1 MNANEQLQTTE
12 GAERRF
18 FRASSAD
25 FKKIPGSPIAY
36 WVSEKMRDCFL
47 KGTSLKK
54 IASAKLGMRTGNND
68 KWLRR
73 WHEVSFDE
81 SKYNASSSADAKGSG
96 RKWFPYNKGGEFRR
110 WYGNNEFV
118 VFWKDDG
125 YGIKAETL
133 EKYPQLSWENL
144 GWKITNE
151 SDFFKPSCTWT
162 FISSSSF
169 GVRVSLGGAIF
180 DVAGSSAFPDEE
192 NLWSVAGFLCS
203 RLAFDFLKLS
213 NPTLNFQVANVNAL
227 PWIEP
232 ACKDELST
240 AVQRLVNLSRRD
252 WNSYEISWDFTSLP
266 LLHTCYRQPLLPT
279 TYLKLREHWQKTTQ
293 EMLRL
298 EKENNAIFIETYGL
312 QDELLPDVPLE
323 EITLTCNPVYRYGAG
338 KTDEEY
344 EELQRADTMR
354 ELISYAIGCM
364 TGRYSPDTPG
374 LQFAGGTYDHELA
387 CAAAPSFEPDEDGIL
402 PVLADAY
409 FEDDVTTRFVEFLKA
424 TFGKEHL
431 SENLRF
437 VAEAI
442 GIKDSES
449 PQDAIRRFL
458 AADFFKYHMR
468 MYKRRPIYWLF
479 SSGKEKAFQAL
490 VYLHRY
496 TPATLARMRTGYLH
510 ELQNKT
516 RARIEDMESGKDA
529 ATSTA
534 QTNRINR
541 DLTKL
546 RKQLEE
552 LRVYDEKL
560 HHYAD
565 QRIEIDLDDGVK
577 HNYGLFGDLL
587 AEVKAIT
594 GKKA

>member
-1 MNANEQLQTTE
+1 MSNAVDITRKASEEQII
-12 GAERRF
+12 F
-18 FRASSAD
+18 YASASD

-36 WVSEKMRDCFL
+36 WVSEKVSTIFEEYSPFEHIAVPKQGLATGDNNRFTRWWHELSYVDITFNLNNYKNSQNSKIKWVPYSKGGGYRKWYGYAETVVYWPNGGIEIRDFKDDKGNERSRFRAYEYYFL
-47 KGTSLKK
+47 PAATWGLIT
-54 IASAKLGMRTGNND
+54 SAKYSCRYRNSGYVFDIGGM
-68 KWLRR
+68 
-73 WHEVSFDE
+73 
-81 SKYNASSSADAKGSG
+81 
-96 RKWFPYNKGGEFRR
+96 
-110 WYGNNEFV
+110 
-118 VFWKDDG
+118 
-125 YGIKAETL
+125 
-133 EKYPQLSWENL
+133 
-144 GWKITNE
+144 
-151 SDFFKPSCTWT
+151 
-162 FISSSSF
+162 
-169 GVRVSLGGAIF
+169 
-180 DVAGSSAFPDEE
+180 SAFTNTGYLQ
-192 NLWSVAGFLCS
+192 NLVAL
-203 RLAFDFLKLS
+203 LNTKMTADFLKIL
-213 NPTLNFQVANVNAL
+213 NPTLNYQIGDIGRL
-227 PWIEP
+227 PVSDDVLNNYDIKTL
-232 ACKDELST
+232 ATDCITKSK
-240 AVQRLVNLSRRD
+240 QD
-252 WNSYEISWDFTSLP
+252 WNSFETSWDFACLP
-266 LLHTCYRQPLLPT
+266 LLQPDD
-279 TYLKLREHWQKTTQ
+279 YSQSLKKSYASLSNSWKVMTLDMQ
-293 EMLRL
+293 RL
-298 EKENNAIFIETYGL
+298 EEENNRIFIDAYGL
-312 QDELLPDVPLE
+312 KDEVKPNVPLE

-338 KTDEEY
+338 KSNEEY

-354 ELISYAIGCM
+354 ELISYAVGCM
-364 TGRYSPDTPG
+364 MGRYSPDTPG
-374 LQFAGGTYDHELA
+374 LQFAGGTYDHEKA
-387 CAAAPSFEPDEDGIL
+387 CTAAPSFQPDEDGIL

-409 FEDDVTTRFVEFLKA
+409 FEDDVTTRFVEFLRA

-510 ELQNKT
+510 ELQNKM

-534 QTNRINR
+534 QATRINR

-546 RKQLEE
+546 HKQLEE
-552 LRVYDEKL
+552 LRIYDEKL

-577 HNYGLFGDLL
+577 YNYGLFGDLL
-587 AEVKAIT
+587 AEVKSVT
-594 GKKA
+594 GDKE